1 MNLTFASQHSALFS
15 TGMEKSGDMYINR
28 FNRLVIMQMIRNMN
42 IVILA
47 FLLILTGCF
56 GLADDS
62 VSDDAEGQTATGDG
76 TTTPSTTDVN
86 NPPFI
91 SDNSILN
98 NLELTLHDDQMTIDT
113 ATGEEILVGFWYNL
127 YHAVLDIDGDSI
139 TAGWDT
145 DLDGTIDTATT
156 NASGFTLVYVPIE
169 NFHTLDNE
177 YDSDV
182 SIATVAFIA
191 QDEHGLGSVIFV
203 DVIGSDDYLNDD
215 DDGGLM
221 LYVFSG
227 TDAPDR
233 TLADGSTDKGA
244 VIVTMTQ
251 GSDLG
256 WASITIKASVDGA
269 ASVTVPMCD
278 ATTEINCW
286 ESADSDTTNW
296 NVGEAVT
303 VDTSCDGTCVVEVT
317 ILNSR
322 EGVTL
327 DTSTIDSE

>member
-1 MNLTFASQHSALFS
+1 M
-15 TGMEKSGDMYINR
+15 
-28 FNRLVIMQMIRNMN
+28 
-42 IVILA
+42 
-47 FLLILTGCF
+47 
-56 GLADDS
+56 
-62 VSDDAEGQTATGDG
+62 
-76 TTTPSTTDVN
+76 
-86 NPPFI
+86 
-91 SDNSILN
+91 
-98 NLELTLHDDQMTIDT
+98 
-113 ATGEEILVGFWYNL
+113 VGFWYNL

-191 QDEHGLGSVIFV
+191 QDEHGLGSVMFV

-233 TLADGSTDKGA
+233 TQMTVQPTRALLLELRPKAATLAGHLSPLRQAST
-244 VIVTMTQ
+244 VQ
-251 GSDLG
+251 HL
-256 WASITIKASVDGA
+256 
-269 ASVTVPMCD
+269 
-278 ATTEINCW
+278 E
-286 ESADSDTTNW
+286 
-296 NVGEAVT
+296 
-303 VDTSCDGTCVVEVT
+303 
-317 ILNSR
+317 
-322 EGVTL
+322 
-327 DTSTIDSE
+327 

>member
-1 MNLTFASQHSALFS
+1 M
-15 TGMEKSGDMYINR
+15 
-28 FNRLVIMQMIRNMN
+28 
-42 IVILA
+42 
-47 FLLILTGCF
+47 
-56 GLADDS
+56 
-62 VSDDAEGQTATGDG
+62 
-76 TTTPSTTDVN
+76 
-86 NPPFI
+86 
-91 SDNSILN
+91 
-98 NLELTLHDDQMTIDT
+98 
-113 ATGEEILVGFWYNL
+113 
-127 YHAVLDIDGDSI
+127 
-139 TAGWDT
+139 
-145 DLDGTIDTATT
+145 
-156 NASGFTLVYVPIE
+156 PIE

-233 TLADGSTDKGA
+233 TLDDGTTDKGA

-278 ATTEINCW
+278 ATTEVNCW

-322 EGVTL
+322 DGVTL